1 MASRLPELIDAL
13 MDNLSGHPAYAEA
26 NVVDGPRLINSP
38 DTDWVVIGYSGDV
51 GSGFEAGQTVGG
63 WSGVGTRRE
72 EELQLVVALVADRG
86 DPDAV
91 REARQR
97 VYEMAAP
104 LEELLAANPTLGL
117 AEAECAIGAS
127 TLTQAQTDSGVQVYL
142 MLQLVAR
149 AFT

>member
-1 MASRLPELIDAL
+1 MGSRLPELIDAL
-13 MDNLSGHPAYAEA
+13 FSALEPHPGLADVR
-26 NVVDGPRLINSP
+26 VVDGPRVEDTP
-38 DTDWVVIGYSGDV
+38 DTDWVVIGYDGDV

-72 EELQLVVALVADRG
+72 EELQLVVAVLASRG
-86 DPDAV
+86 DPEDV
-91 REARQR
+91 RGARQR

-104 LEELLAANPTLGL
+104 IEELLAADPTLGL

-127 TLTQAQTDSGVQVYL
+127 TLIQNQNNRGVQVYL